1 MIPPN
6 GITGK
11 ETIKMSEDFL
21 EEDYEAVG
29 FPSYSADC
37 NICRISVQGLFLYMS
52 ASRLLNNRAC

>member
-6 GITGK
+6 GIAGK
-11 ETIKMSEDFL
+11 ETIKMSEDFW

-37 NICRISVQGLFLYMS
+37 NI
-52 ASRLLNNRAC
+52 